1 MLCAGAS
8 YFLDMSGVEE
18 EEEDLVCDTDEDS
31 NKDSENEIA
40 SAVAPPEPPRDPS
53 DDADREA
60 IIEEVPEYAEDIYS
74 YLLTVEV
81 TKSFCSLHAMHFL
94 VRGLR

>member
-1 MLCAGAS
+1 MCFAGPT
-8 YFLDMSGVEE
+8 YFLDMSGVEEE

-40 SAVAPPEPPRDPS
+40 SAMAPSKAPHDPS
-53 DDADREA
+53 DSADREA

-81 TKSFCSLHAMHFL
+81 S
-94 VRGLR
+94 